1 MFDPQVMKALI
12 DIAIFLE
19 FSDDR
24 IIDPD
29 AAVSALEDL
38 AANLQMATPETRAE
52 LTQGIRSL
60 VGSYPD
66 RVEFVSD
73 LPDSRNCLR
82 IPRHLRRQLPLTFLP
97 FSAWAAGSD
106 FGQSATRERYEH
118 L

>member
-73 LPDSRNCLR
+73 LPETLG
-82 IPRHLRRQLPLTFLP
+82 I
-97 FSAWAAGSD
+97 A
-106 FGQSATRERYEH
+106 
-118 L
+118 